1 MVFVSITRL
10 HLASRFSFLP
20 FVYYALSSGRQT
32 SRSAGFR
39 GGWLS
44 RDAEAGFWTVTV
56 WESQEAM
63 RAFRNAGI
71 HLRAMPKLLHWCD
84 EASYAHFEQ
93 QDETIPDGAAAYERL
108 RQGGRLSKVVK
119 PSALQQSGATVGKA
133 TAPRGQVLKPHRAP

>member
-1 MVFVSITRL
+1 MTFVSVTRL

-20 FVYYALSSGRQT
+20 FIYFALSSSRQA

-56 WESQEAM
+56 WDSQEAM
-63 RAFRNAGI
+63 RAFRNSGI
-71 HLRAMPKLLHWCD
+71 HLRAMPKLRHWCD

-93 QDETIPDGAAAYERL
+93 PNDTVPDGAAAYEHL
-108 RQGGRLSKVVK
+108 RQVGTVSKVAR
-119 PSALQQSGATVGKA
+119 PSPRQQSGATVGKT
-133 TAPRGQVLKPHRAP
+133 TAQRGQILKPRSG